1 MTVGKDVSQLFM
13 PVLQCVETDN
23 LALKKLVYL
32 YIINYAKTQPELAV
46 LAVNTFRKD
55 SQEKVNPLIRALAV
69 RTLGCIGI
77 EEVIDYLIEPLKNS
91 MNDEDPYVRKTAAL
105 CVSKIYDISPE
116 RAEDFIPLLLAMISD
131 GNGAVVAN
139 AIAALTDI

>member
-1 MTVGKDVSQLFM
+1 M
-13 PVLQCVETDN
+13 ETDD
-23 LALKKLVYL
+23 LPLKKLVYL
-32 YIINYAKTQPELAV
+32 YIINYAKTQPELAI

-77 EEVIDYLIEPLKNS
+77 EEVMEYLVEPLKNS
-91 MNDEDPYVRKTAAL
+91 MSDEDPYVRKTAAL
-105 CVSKIYDISPE
+105 CVAKIHDIAPE
-116 RAEDFIPLLLAMISD
+116 RAEDFLPLLMGMLSD

-139 AIAALTDI
+139 AIAAFTDI